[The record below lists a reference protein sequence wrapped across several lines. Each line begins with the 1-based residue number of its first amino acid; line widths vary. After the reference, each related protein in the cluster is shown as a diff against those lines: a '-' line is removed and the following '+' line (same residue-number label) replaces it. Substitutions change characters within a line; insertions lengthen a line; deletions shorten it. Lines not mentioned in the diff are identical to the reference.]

1 MTPIDRLEMTRK
13 YKESIKLEE
22 LLLKVTNKET
32 ENLLQTMLLEFIA
45 CVKRLGFD
53 EEPDYLLLKQIL
65 LNCMTLVPQPLEK
78 PIAFGSTGSEKLKTA
93 DDCKL
98 FDSVMFKTN
107 DCSEGEH
114 ILTTGNCHTESDD
127 LFIDDFQEKSQECQI
142 TKFAAFNWRK

>member
-53 EEPDYLLLKQIL
+53 E
-65 LNCMTLVPQPLEK
+65 
-78 PIAFGSTGSEKLKTA
+78 
-93 DDCKL
+93 
-98 FDSVMFKTN
+98 
-107 DCSEGEH
+107 
-114 ILTTGNCHTESDD
+114 
-127 LFIDDFQEKSQECQI
+127 
-142 TKFAAFNWRK
+142 